1 MQDFLLTVSQAKGGI
16 MKKTALALALVS
28 ALGLAA
34 CSSTKVSEVKPGV
47 AIPTGPQ
54 QAISEQRLQSDFKR
68 KGIKVIYTLGGDLE
82 AIEATGYAP
91 VWGNSQNAAREAFRV
106 AELEAKKA
114 VNDFINNETI
124 RTSVSVEMISRNLE
138 KARDNK
144 TNNFATNRNRDV
156 VSSETNDD
164 EVGGNKAENQAEV
177 NKTENTAIRN
187 DAVNIASRVNTNI
200 SIRNQGILGGLYLVE
215 GDVINDGKN
224 VRVIYRWDQK
234 HTQNRL
240 SIRNMMSQ

>member
-1 MQDFLLTVSQAKGGI
+1 
-16 MKKTALALALVS
+16 MKKSVLAVAV
-28 ALGLAA
+28 AMTVGLTA
-34 CSSTKVSEVKPGV
+34 CSSTKVAEVKPGV

-54 QAISEQRLQSDFKR
+54 QAISEQRLQNDFKR
-68 KGIKVIYTLGGDLE
+68 KGIRVIYTFGGELE

-106 AELEAKKA
+106 AELEAKKS

-138 KARDNK
+138 RARDNK

-156 VSSETNDD
+156 VASEAND
-164 EVGGNKAENQAEV
+164 EELGANKSENNAEQ

-187 DAVNIASRVNTNI
+187 DALNIASRVNTNI

-224 VRVIYRWDQK
+224 VRVVYRWDQK
-234 HTQNRL
+234 HVQTRMTL
-240 SIRNMMSQ
+240 RNMMSQ